1 MKIFFFIIFLF
12 FICSIESQERKI
24 IEIKEAGSFDKNE
37 DLKPGANI
45 LKKSGD
51 TRVHLFH
58 EGMNIYSDYALFF
71 KKKNSFTATGNVM
84 VKQGDSITLFSESLD
99 YDGNDRKII
108 AKGNVN
114 FSNNETNLKT
124 EILYHDRDKK
134 EFFFEEGGII
144 KDSITTIKS
153 IEGKYFQ
160 NESKYKFQKNVLI
173 ENPNY
178 TIDSD
183 ELDYYTKSEYAFF
196 YGPTKIVGKDYKIY
210 CEKGFYDTVDKK
222 GYFNK
227 RSRIDYNMRI
237 IEGDSLTFDDK
248 KKFAL
253 GVDNIIITDTI
264 NNTIIKGNYAEVF
277 KSLDSAMITKRSY
290 AIKIIDKDSL
300 YIKADSL
307 FAIGP
312 PNDRKIKGRYN
323 VKFFKKNM
331 SGRSD
336 KILIDEASGITKL
349 TRNKLSSRQTQI
361 MTEKE
366 ITKINP
372 IIWIDDNQMTGDEI
386 HFIRDL
392 KTNDMDS
399 LKILNN
405 AFVIEK
411 DTLGQNNYNQ
421 MKGITLLG
429 KFLNNNLKTVK
440 LVQNTQMIYYLYDD
454 KTKDLI
460 GIDKAICSSIVMEIE
475 NNAIREIIFFTNPE
489 GEVSPEKDLD
499 ENLKILNGFDW
510 RINEKINDKS
520 KIFDN

>member
-1 MKIFFFIIFLF
+1 M
-12 FICSIESQERKI
+12 CSIESQERKI

-71 KKKNSFTATGNVM
+71 KEKNSFTATGNVM

-183 ELDYYTKSEYAFF
+183 ELDYYTKSEHAFF

-210 CEKGFYDTVDKK
+210 CEKGFYNTVDKK

-227 RSRIDYNMRI
+227 KSRIDYNMRI
-237 IEGDSLTFDDK
+237 LEGDSLTFDDK

-312 PNDRKIKGRYN
+312 PIDRKIKGRYN
-323 VKFFKKNM
+323 VKIFKK
-331 SGRSD
+331 
-336 KILIDEASGITKL
+336 
-349 TRNKLSSRQTQI
+349 
-361 MTEKE
+361 
-366 ITKINP
+366 
-372 IIWIDDNQMTGDEI
+372 
-386 HFIRDL
+386 
-392 KTNDMDS
+392 
-399 LKILNN
+399 
-405 AFVIEK
+405 
-411 DTLGQNNYNQ
+411 
-421 MKGITLLG
+421 
-429 KFLNNNLKTVK
+429 
-440 LVQNTQMIYYLYDD
+440 
-454 KTKDLI
+454 
-460 GIDKAICSSIVMEIE
+460 
-475 NNAIREIIFFTNPE
+475 
-489 GEVSPEKDLD
+489 
-499 ENLKILNGFDW
+499 
-510 RINEKINDKS
+510 
-520 KIFDN
+520 